1 MIPSNQHKLHLTYV
15 LVLIPAVDKTGRWGE
30 NSRFVYNM
38 SGLSSDMFFYS
49 KKSLKFFLDKPS
61 NMDGKE

>member
-49 KKSLKFFLDKPS
+49 RKIYNFS
-61 NMDGKE
+61 